1 MLDFMPAI
9 KGASRMSGQGHRL
22 RLCFSNTTGLCV
34 CVYLSTPQS
43 GQFTVL
49 QLVAAENNRYS
60 LEHVSTLFT
69 TQVINRPQSVDP
81 CAPDVCIPAQSLHPV
96 TNNVTSCLPH
106 QETIVDFQ
114 LTATDIWAL
123 WVDQSNAAV
132 VKYINFEQYVGHMTQ
147 RLTSDLVIYV
157 TVLDLMCVFVFFCS
171 NSAAQWNQVFVQP
184 PPDEEVHVGVDQ
196 DPRVRPHS
204 TQGHTV
210 NTQTHLA
217 VTVLCVC
224 VFISGDLPGSPLFSC
239 EVLRCSHS
247 EGSAGENTTSSWL
260 LMLVQ

>member
-1 MLDFMPAI
+1 
-9 KGASRMSGQGHRL
+9 MSGQGHRL

-81 CAPDVCIPAQSLHPV
+81 CAPDVCIPAQSFHPV

-224 VFISGDLPGSPLFSC
+224 VC
-239 EVLRCSHS
+239 VHLRRP
-247 EGSAGENTTSSWL
+247 TWTSSFL
-260 LMLVQ
+260 L